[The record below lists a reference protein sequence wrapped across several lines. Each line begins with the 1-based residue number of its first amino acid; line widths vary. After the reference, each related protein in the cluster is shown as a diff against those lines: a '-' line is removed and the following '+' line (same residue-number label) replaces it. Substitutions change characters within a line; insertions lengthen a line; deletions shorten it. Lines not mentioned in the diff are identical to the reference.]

1 MEGYRGRYRLFI
13 GIIGVVLAILLA
25 RLLTLQIID
34 HQEYEDTARGN
45 AIRPV
50 RELPARGVF
59 YDRNGVLL
67 VDNVPT
73 YAVTVLPR
81 HFDGREIGLLAR
93 LVGVPDSV
101 VVNRLREASAWSVDR
116 PSKIFPDLPY
126 DVFARLQERVSDL
139 PGVGFV
145 IGQKRRYVTKARVS
159 HAFGYVREISASE
172 LEQMNK
178 LGYRMGDEIGK
189 TGLERRYE
197 LYLRGVTGSAYKL
210 VNSRGLAF
218 ASFQDGRKDVEPE
231 GGYDLHLTLDAGLQA
246 LAESLF
252 VHKRGGAVALDVN
265 TGGILAI
272 ASAPD
277 YDAASLSD
285 PRTAAAAWKR
295 VLHDPTKPMLSR
307 ATMAQMPPGST
318 WKPFMALMA
327 LQEGLVKPNE
337 TYTCRG
343 GHPLGHG
350 RYFTCMEVHGPL
362 NVVEAIQHS
371 CNTFFFEMMYRAN
384 VGMFSKYA
392 HMFGFGE
399 RAPTDLEEQVPGL
412 IPDSSY
418 FRRLT
423 GTNDWQVGWEMSLG
437 IGQGNMA
444 VTPLQMARYVMSIA
458 NEGKLYAPHIVDY
471 MEQRSTGEIVRPA
484 LPAPKEIPI
493 DKKNFDLVREG
504 MRRVMTGGTGYYV
517 QVPGIESGGKTGTAQ
532 NPHGKDDSIF
542 IMFAPFDH
550 PTIAVAVMVEN
561 AGFGASAA
569 GPMASLLVEKYL
581 TGTIA
586 KTPQRQALM
595 QRALNARS
603 QYLPEWRDVADA
615 TSD

>member
-13 GIIGVVLAILLA
+13 GIIGVVLAILLV
-25 RLLTLQIID
+25 RLLALQIINHD
-34 HQEYEDTARGN
+34 EYAETARGN

-73 YAVTVLPR
+73 YAITILPR
-81 HFDGREIGLLAR
+81 HFDRRKIGLLAR
-93 LVGVPDSV
+93 LVGVSDSV
-101 VVNRLREASAWSVDR
+101 VVARLREASAWSIDR
-116 PSKIFPDLPY
+116 PSRIFPDLPY
-126 DVFARLQERVSDL
+126 QVFARVQERVSDL
-139 PGVGFV
+139 PGVGFE
-145 IGQKRRYVTKARVS
+145 IGQKRRYVTKANAS
-159 HAFGYVREISASE
+159 HAFGYVREISAKE
-172 LEQMNK
+172 LERMRK

-218 ASFQDGRKDVEPE
+218 ASYQDGRKDVAPE

-272 ASAPD
+272 ASAPG
-277 YDAASLSD
+277 YDAAALSD
-285 PRTAAAAWKR
+285 PKTASAAWNR
-295 VLHDPTKPMLSR
+295 VLHDPRKPMLSR

-350 RYFTCMEVHGPL
+350 RYFTCMEVHGAI

-371 CNTFFFEMMYRAN
+371 CNTFFFEMMRRSN
-384 VGMFSKYA
+384 IGMFHKYA
-392 HMFGFGE
+392 TMFGFGR
-399 RAPTDLEEQVPGL
+399 RAPTDLEEQVTGL
-412 IPDSSY
+412 IPDSAY

-444 VTPLQMARYVMSIA
+444 VTPLQMARYVMTIA
-458 NEGKLYAPHIVDY
+458 NEGTLYAPHMVDY
-471 MEQRSTGEIVRPA
+471 LEQRGTGKIVRPA
-484 LPAPKEIPI
+484 LPAPKHLPI
-493 DKKNFDLVREG
+493 DKENFDLVREG

-517 QVPGIESGGKTGTAQ
+517 QIPGIETGGKTGTAQ

-550 PTIAVAVMVEN
+550 PKIAVAVMVEN
-561 AGFGASAA
+561 AGFGAS
-569 GPMASLLVEKYL
+569 
-581 TGTIA
+581 
-586 KTPQRQALM
+586 
-595 QRALNARS
+595 
-603 QYLPEWRDVADA
+603 
-615 TSD
+615 